1 MANKRNLKKAVH
13 QVTAALFSE
22 CIIFKEFIP
31 GVDTDRADK
40 VLDKILDFQQEHLS
54 RVNRYGGK
62 EDTKLVKAY
71 FKKLT
76 ADITTEAQAIFKEI
90 NELSK

>member
-1 MANKRNLKKAVH
+1 MANKRNLKKAIH

-31 GVDTDRADK
+31 GVDADK
-40 VLDKILDFQQEHLS
+40 ADKALDKILDFQSEYLS
-54 RVNRYGGK
+54 RVNKYGGK
-62 EDTKLVKAY
+62 EDAKLVKAY

-76 ADITTEAQAIFKEI
+76 ADITTDAQNLFKEI
-90 NELSK
+90 NELNK

>member
-22 CIIFKEFIP
+22 GIIFKEFIP
-31 GVDTDRADK
+31 GVDAGKADK
-40 VLDKILDFQQEHLS
+40 VLDKVLAFQDEYLS
-54 RVNRYGGK
+54 RINSYGGK
-62 EDTKLVKAY
+62 QEAKLVKAY

-76 ADITTEAQAIFKEI
+76 TDITTEAQELFKEI
-90 NELSK
+90 NDLNK